1 MKKLK
6 AVCFFIF
13 ASFYIITILSGCAEE
28 QFISPLLIPY
38 SNGAYILS
46 EGTNPSNSKLSYYS
60 LTNDTFYQ
68 SIYSGSLAYPDGILL
83 HEDKLF
89 IAEQG
94 PVFGGQGKLYSLDT
108 NGSLLFSSSPFGSSP
123 YSIALTG
130 VKVYVTNGPGS
141 SVSVLNINGLSY
153 IKDIQVGV
161 YPQEILFA
169 SGKILVCNTS
179 AFNGA
184 ADSTVSV
191 INPSTDSVINKV
203 YLRKDPTS
211 IISAVHDN
219 SLEIFAGCQGG
230 GGVIY
235 RLESISLDKLDS
247 FFIPSG
253 FDKDMVYH
261 NGFIYFI
268 SGANNIDRLNL
279 TDRTV
284 TTVILNSGNPMYIYG
299 YNFDIINQTHY
310 VLDARNF
317 QVNGSLLIYSQSGT
331 LEKTYTTG
339 VGPRRVVFKTGTTT
353 GGS

>member
-6 AVCFFIF
+6 EAGFFIF
-13 ASFYIITILSGCAEE
+13 TVFFTAALLIGCAEE
-28 QFISPLLIPY
+28 QFINPLLIPY
-38 SNGAYILS
+38 SNGAFVLS
-46 EGTNPSNSKLSYYS
+46 EGTNPSNSMLSYYS

-68 SIYSGSLAYPDGILL
+68 NIYSGSLAYPDGISLL
-83 HEDKLF
+83 EDKLF
-89 IAEQG
+89 IVEQG
-94 PVFGGQGKLYSLDT
+94 PVYAGQGKLYQLDT
-108 NGSLLFSSSPFGSSP
+108 NGSLFFSSSPFGSSP
-123 YSIALTG
+123 FSIALTG
-130 VKVYVTNGPGS
+130 VKAYITNGPGG

-153 IKDIQVGV
+153 VKDIQAGV
-161 YPQEILFA
+161 FPQEILFA
-169 SGKILVCNTS
+169 ASKILVCNTS

-191 INPSTDSVINKV
+191 IDPLTDSVVNVI

-211 IISAVHDN
+211 IISGVHEN

-235 RLESISLDKLDS
+235 RLESSTLNKLDS

-253 FDKDMVYH
+253 FDKDMVYS

-279 TDRTV
+279 ADRTV
-284 TTVILNSGNPMYIYG
+284 NTVIFNSGNQMYIYG
-299 YNFDIINQTHY
+299 YNFDIINQKHY
-310 VLDARNF
+310 VLDAKNF
-317 QVNGSLLIYSQSGT
+317 QVNGSLQIYSQSGA
-331 LEKTYTTG
+331 LEKTFTTG
-339 VGPRRVVFKTGTTT
+339 VGPRRVVFKFGTIT